1 MSDLQPSPHDRF
13 SEPSLVGIEGLL
25 TPDETPEPPREGLPR
40 TFRMRADKHYVEMLD
55 TPPLRPRMEMIA
67 VDAIEVAAGKAAAPT
82 PELVESIARL
92 GVLQPL
98 LVQSRHG
105 RYRLLAGRKRL
116 AAAIA
121 AGLGEVPGIIRHAA
135 DESAD
140 AIAAASN
147 LFVEEPKPAAHDPA
161 EAIGVQAS
169 GELARSLSA
178 LGACA
183 NLLGNPAAALTQT
196 VATSLVRAEVWR
208 AACLLQASRMLRG
221 EISPARRPV
230 SARAIVERVLQSM
243 EPERR
248 LRGVV
253 LERRTDLAARA
264 IDVDED
270 LVVCALSGLL
280 MAVFALTDA
289 HGQVRVA
296 LTAES
301 QSDGNVVFGLSQNA
315 ASASLEWVT
324 QAGDGETLPPQAA
337 GLTTV
342 AIIAARRIFA
352 TCEGRMKVEAGARG
366 TAIHIT
372 VPGLPPSA
380 A

>member
-1 MSDLQPSPHDRF
+1 
-13 SEPSLVGIEGLL
+13 
-25 TPDETPEPPREGLPR
+25 
-40 TFRMRADKHYVEMLD
+40 
-55 TPPLRPRMEMIA
+55 
-67 VDAIEVAAGKAAAPT
+67 
-82 PELVESIARL
+82 
-92 GVLQPL
+92 
-98 LVQSRHG
+98 
-105 RYRLLAGRKRL
+105 
-116 AAAIA
+116 
-121 AGLGEVPGIIRHAA
+121 
-135 DESAD
+135 
-140 AIAAASN
+140 
-147 LFVEEPKPAAHDPA
+147 
-161 EAIGVQAS
+161 
-169 GELARSLSA
+169 
-178 LGACA
+178 
-183 NLLGNPAAALTQT
+183 
-196 VATSLVRAEVWR
+196 
-208 AACLLQASRMLRG
+208 
-221 EISPARRPV
+221 
-230 SARAIVERVLQSM
+230 
-243 EPERR
+243 
-248 LRGVV
+248 VV

-301 QSDGNVVFGLSQNA
+301 QPDGNVVFGLSQNA

-324 QAGDGETLPPQAA
+324 QAGDGETLPPEAA

>member
-1 MSDLQPSPHDRF
+1 
-13 SEPSLVGIEGLL
+13 
-25 TPDETPEPPREGLPR
+25 
-40 TFRMRADKHYVEMLD
+40 MRADKHYVEMLD
-55 TPPLRPRMEMIA
+55 APPVRPRMEMIA
-67 VDAIEVAAGKAAAPT
+67 VDAIEVTGRDAAAPM
-82 PELVESIARL
+82 PELVESIARH
-92 GVLQPL
+92 GVLQPV

-121 AGLGEVPGIIRHAA
+121 AGLGEVPGVIHHAA
-135 DESAD
+135 DESAE
-140 AIAAASN
+140 AIEAASN
-147 LFVEEPKPAAHDPA
+147 LFVEEQKTAVHNRG
-161 EAIGVQAS
+161 EAIGAQAS

-196 VATSLVRAEVWR
+196 VATGLVRAEVWR

-230 SARAIVERVLQSM
+230 YARAIVERVLQCM

-253 LERRTDLAARA
+253 LEHRTDLATGR

-289 HGQVRVA
+289 NGPARVA

-315 ASASLEWVT
+315 AGAPLEWVT
-324 QAGDGETLPPQAA
+324 HAGESETLPIEAG

-342 AIIAARRIFA
+342 AIVAARRIFA
-352 TCEGRMKVEAGARG
+352 TCEGRMNVEAGAGG

-372 VPGLPPSA
+372 VPGLPHSA
-380 A
+380 V